1 MELMTSFLRVVS
13 PHDAS
18 SRIGLND
25 LGWPGKSYMR
35 ELKYSIDNNGH
46 GLIEMPCG
54 TGKTITI
61 LSFLIAYK
69 RKRPD
74 IINKIGQ
81 GFSFFFS
88 SARWLNCR
96 RLFIHGRLPRT
107 TSFRGNPSKL
117 YHRVLLYCCIWNVL
131 IWIACRTLIKFI
143 VLVLFQNY
151 KKQWKNYVI

>member
-1 MELMTSFLRVVS
+1 
-13 PHDAS
+13 
-18 SRIGLND
+18 
-25 LGWPGKSYMR
+25 MR

-81 GFSFFFS
+81 GFSLKVHVGTIVKDFS
-88 SARWLNCR
+88 
-96 RLFIHGRLPRT
+96 
-107 TSFRGNPSKL
+107 
-117 YHRVLLYCCIWNVL
+117 Y
-131 IWIACRTLIKFI
+131 
-143 VLVLFQNY
+143 
-151 KKQWKNYVI
+151 

>member
-1 MELMTSFLRVVS
+1 
-13 PHDAS
+13 
-18 SRIGLND
+18 
-25 LGWPGKSYMR
+25 MR

-81 GFSFFFS
+81 GFSLIVVHVGTIVKDS
-88 SARWLNCR
+88 SQ
-96 RLFIHGRLPRT
+96 G
-107 TSFRGNPSKL
+107 
-117 YHRVLLYCCIWNVL
+117 
-131 IWIACRTLIKFI
+131 
-143 VLVLFQNY
+143 
-151 KKQWKNYVI
+151 

>member
-1 MELMTSFLRVVS
+1 
-13 PHDAS
+13 
-18 SRIGLND
+18 
-25 LGWPGKSYMR
+25 MR

-81 GFSFFFS
+81 GFSFFHLHVGS
-88 SARWLNCR
+88 
-96 RLFIHGRLPRT
+96 
-107 TSFRGNPSKL
+107 
-117 YHRVLLYCCIWNVL
+117 
-131 IWIACRTLIKFI
+131 I
-143 VLVLFQNY
+143 VEGPTQS
-151 KKQWKNYVI
+151 VIDLDGSLER

>member
-1 MELMTSFLRVVS
+1 
-13 PHDAS
+13 
-18 SRIGLND
+18 
-25 LGWPGKSYMR
+25 MR

-81 GFSFFFS
+81 GFFNIFT
-88 SARWLNCR
+88 ARWSNGGGAPVHLVHV
-96 RLFIHGRLPRT
+96 RLHTFMSKGELL
-107 TSFRGNPSKL
+107 NPSKIFN
-117 YHRVLLYCCIWNVL
+117 VLLNV
-131 IWIACRTLIKFI
+131 A
-143 VLVLFQNY
+143 
-151 KKQWKNYVI
+151 

>member
-13 PHDAS
+13 PHDVS
-18 SRIGLND
+18 SRIGLEMTSDD

-81 GFSFFFS
+81 GFS
-88 SARWLNCR
+88 
-96 RLFIHGRLPRT
+96 
-107 TSFRGNPSKL
+107 
-117 YHRVLLYCCIWNVL
+117 L
-131 IWIACRTLIKFI
+131 IVVHVGTI
-143 VLVLFQNY
+143 V
-151 KKQWKNYVI
+151 KDAS

>member
-1 MELMTSFLRVVS
+1 
-13 PHDAS
+13 
-18 SRIGLND
+18 
-25 LGWPGKSYMR
+25 MR

-81 GFSFFFS
+81 GFSLIVVHVGIRGHTLGCNPKDLYFY
-88 SARWLNCR
+88 SA
-96 RLFIHGRLPRT
+96 
-107 TSFRGNPSKL
+107 
-117 YHRVLLYCCIWNVL
+117 
-131 IWIACRTLIKFI
+131 
-143 VLVLFQNY
+143 
-151 KKQWKNYVI
+151 

>member
-1 MELMTSFLRVVS
+1 
-13 PHDAS
+13 
-18 SRIGLND
+18 
-25 LGWPGKSYMR
+25 MR

-81 GFSFFFS
+81 GFS
-88 SARWLNCR
+88 
-96 RLFIHGRLPRT
+96 
-107 TSFRGNPSKL
+107 
-117 YHRVLLYCCIWNVL
+117 L
-131 IWIACRTLIKFI
+131 IVVHVGIAYSIGPNRKDWYFYSIAI
-143 VLVLFQNY
+143 
-151 KKQWKNYVI
+151 